1 MAILRAINTGVSFL
15 LELAMLVALG
25 YWGFRTPESLWL
37 KWALGIGVPLLV
49 AILWG
54 LFLAPKA
61 GQRMGSTLGVTVS
74 LCLFYLAALA
84 LFQTKHPALGTAM
97 VVLAAINRTLVV
109 VWKQW

>member
-37 KWALGIGVPLLV
+37 KWALGIGAPLLV
-49 AILWG
+49 VILWG

-84 LFQTKHPALGTAM
+84 LFQTGHPALGATM
-97 VVLAAINRTLVV
+97 VVLTIINRTLVV
-109 VWKQW
+109 VLRQ